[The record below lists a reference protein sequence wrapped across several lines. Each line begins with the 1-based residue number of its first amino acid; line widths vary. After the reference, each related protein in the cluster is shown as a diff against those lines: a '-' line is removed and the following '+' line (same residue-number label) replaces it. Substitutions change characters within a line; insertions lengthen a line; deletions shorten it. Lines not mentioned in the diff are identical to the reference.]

1 MNGSE
6 LNIQLYK
13 DNLDTLIRELNEI
26 KQELIN
32 QNKIK
37 EAANF
42 VKQIEKIENKNNKDF
57 LKELANN
64 NLIPKYGFPTDLVE
78 MRLINDEDD
87 IDKKYELT
95 RDIKVALSE
104 YVPNSEIMV
113 DKEII
118 VSHYINKFD
127 KLEEQYYSECNKCHK
142 TILKYDNHFSKCPEC
157 NEPIQ
162 QESIKLFRT
171 PKFGF
176 TGEIDKNFRSELKP
190 KKSYSSP
197 LKYVGNGKLD
207 KDKIEVNEHLQF
219 SNFKDDELLLVNEN
233 SFFICE
239 KCGYGFI
246 CNNDKEKFK
255 PEIQKE
261 HKTAY
266 SKKCTNTKLI
276 REALGFSYKT
286 DILKMIFSSLHFENY
301 EQGLS
306 TLYAIL
312 EGIALA
318 FDIERNDI
326 DGIYLRQNN
335 QDIFVLFDTVPGGAG
350 HVKRLLNK
358 EEMLEAFKFAYKKVN
373 QKCCDT
379 SCYKCIRNYRNQKYH
394 ELLKRELAK
403 DYLDK
408 LIKTF

>member
-1 MNGSE
+1 MN
-6 LNIQLYK
+6 YY
-13 DNLDTLIRELNEI
+13 D
-26 KQELIN
+26 
-32 QNKIK
+32 
-37 EAANF
+37 
-42 VKQIEKIENKNNKDF
+42 KQIKNIEENGRLKF
-57 LKELANN
+57 LGELANN
-64 NLIPKYGFPTDLVE
+64 NLLPKYGFPTDLVE
-78 MRLINDEDD
+78 MRVINNNNDD
-87 IDKKYELT
+87 VNKYELT
-95 RDIKVALSE
+95 RDIKIALSE
-104 YVPNSEIMV
+104 YVPSSEIMV
-113 DKEII
+113 SKNII

-127 KLEEQYYSECNKCHK
+127 KLEKQYYSECDKCHK
-142 TILKYDNHFSKCPEC
+142 TILKFDNHFSKCPEC
-157 NEPIQ
+157 SAEIQ

-176 TGEIDKNFRSELKP
+176 TGEIDKSLRSELKP

-207 KDKIEVNEHLQF
+207 KDKIEVNNYLQF

-233 SFFICE
+233 AFFICE

-246 CNNDKEKFK
+246 CNNDKDKFK
-255 PEIQKE
+255 PEILQK

-266 SKKCTNTKLI
+266 SKECTNTKLI
-276 REALGFSYKT
+276 RQALGFSYKT
-286 DILKMIFSSLHFENY
+286 DILKMIFSSLHFESY

-312 EGIALA
+312 EGITLA

-358 EEMLEAFKFAYKKVN
+358 EEMLKAFKFAYEKVS

-379 SCYKCIRNYRNQKYH
+379 SCYKCIRNYKNQKYH
-394 ELLKRELAK
+394 ELLRRELAK
-403 DYLDK
+403 DYLEK
-408 LIKTF
+408 LDVGIQFRQK